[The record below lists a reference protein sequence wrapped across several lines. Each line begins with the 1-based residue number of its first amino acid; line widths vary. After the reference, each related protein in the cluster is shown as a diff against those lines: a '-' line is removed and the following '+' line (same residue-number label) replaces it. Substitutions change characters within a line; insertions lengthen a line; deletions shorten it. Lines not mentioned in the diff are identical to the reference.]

1 MFVESKVYGIFAK
14 DQKLVFAE
22 KTSSGGFNFF
32 DDNDLNNFFFR
43 SKIKI
48 WRLNLNLNAKKTE
61 KFWRERKSNRLF
73 FAEKFLND
81 DFFQLTAET
90 FS

>member
-1 MFVESKVYGIFAK
+1 MYVESKVYGIFAI

-22 KTSSGGFNFF
+22 KNSSGGFNFF
-32 DDNDLNNFFFR
+32 DDNDLNKKVFR

-48 WRLNLNLNAKKTE
+48 WRLDLNLNAKKIE

-73 FAEKFLND
+73 LAEKFLND
-81 DFFQLTAET
+81 DFFQLTGET

>member
-22 KTSSGGFNFF
+22 KNLKRGFQLFRRQRSKQI
-32 DDNDLNNFFFR
+32 FFR

-48 WRLNLNLNAKKTE
+48 WRLDLNLNAKKIE

-73 FAEKFLND
+73 FAEKFHND
-81 DFFQLTAET
+81 DFFQLTGET